1 MKSADIIKYLFWHY
15 KAEKWARFAELRLGS
30 GYGFHER
37 RIDFLAVD
45 IAPSRGN
52 KVIAYEVK
60 VSRADFRR
68 DIANEKKQRGAKL
81 YSNEFFFIAP
91 EGVIPQNEVPDWA
104 GLAEIHVEKNPALI
118 GYRTHFIK
126 TTIPAPYREK
136 WRPSWPLMV
145 SIARNARK
153 QGYDQGV
160 KK

>member
-1 MKSADIIKYLFWHY
+1 MKSEEIIKYLFWHY
-15 KAEKWARFAELRLGS
+15 KAEKFQCFSELRLGS

-37 RIDFLAVD
+37 RIDFLVID

-52 KVIAYEVK
+52 KIIAYEVK
-60 VSRADFRR
+60 VSRADFRK

-81 YSNEFFFIAP
+81 YSNEFYFIAP
-91 EGVIPQNEVPDWA
+91 KGVIPLREVPNWA
-104 GLAEIHVEKNPALI
+104 GLVEIHVEKGEALI

-126 TTIPAPYREK
+126 TLTHAPYREK

-153 QGYDQGV
+153 QGVDSC
-160 KK
+160 KR